1 MAILELMYILDFLL
15 GKFQKQIFQPKLLP
29 KNEPTNLFFYPLE
42 EVLTGKFVFDF
53 CWPLKVLTN
62 RIAMVFTAGVKMYVH
77 CSSNGVDET
86 HLPSCT
92 QRVLIV
98 CNEMAVN

>member
-1 MAILELMYILDFLL
+1 MNQRIYFSILTTYQDR
-15 GKFQKQIFQPKLLP
+15 KQIRWFSFWKKFWL
-29 KNEPTNLFFYPLE
+29 ENLFSIFA
-42 EVLTGKFVFDF
+42 D
-53 CWPLKVLTN
+53 LKVLTN

-92 QRVLIV
+92 QRALIV